1 MLHLLI
7 YKKKDKAAFKWEKK
21 MKLISKDNLRSFNS
35 IFVQKFLKYGYY
47 LPLTALNQFEIKLPK
62 RPAFSGSQWG
72 FFG

>member
-1 MLHLLI
+1 
-7 YKKKDKAAFKWEKK
+7 

-35 IFVQKFLKYGYY
+35 IFVQKSLKFGYY

-72 FFG
+72 FFGKNH